1 MGKQYTVV
9 HDFKDL
15 EDKKQRIYR
24 KGDVYEGEPT
34 EERLAALTTKNNAIK
49 EVLIAEVSEEKEADE
64 KEADEKE
71 AAAASK
77 ELKGAEE
84 VKSELGVEYDGE
96 GITPDPVA
104 EPAEKPKA
112 KGKKA
117 KAE

>member
-24 KGDVYEGEPT
+24 RGDVYEGEPT

-64 KEADEKE
+64 KEA
-71 AAAASK
+71 AAASK

-96 GITPDPVA
+96 GITPEPAA
-104 EPAEKPKA
+104 EPVEKPKA

>member
-49 EVLIAEVSEEKEADE
+49 EVLIAEVSEEKEA
-64 KEADEKE
+64 
-71 AAAASK
+71 
-77 ELKGAEE
+77 
-84 VKSELGVEYDGE
+84 
-96 GITPDPVA
+96 A

-112 KGKKA
+112 KAKKA

>member
-1 MGKQYTVV
+1 MKKQYKVV

-15 EDKKQRIYR
+15 EDKNQRIYR
-24 KGDVYEGEPT
+24 KGDAYEGQPT

-49 EVLIAEVSEEKEADE
+49 EVLIAEVPE
-64 KEADEKE
+64 EKE
-71 AAAASK
+71 AAAVAD

-84 VKSELGVEYDGE
+84 FPAELGVEYDGE
-96 GITPDPVA
+96 GITP
-104 EPAEKPKA
+104 EPAAETTEKPKA

>member
-49 EVLIAEVSEEKEADE
+49 EVLIAEVSEEKEAG
-64 KEADEKE
+64 EKE

-77 ELKGAEE
+77 KLKGAEE
-84 VKSELGVEYDGE
+84 VKSELGVEYDGA

-112 KGKKA
+112 KSKKA

>member
-1 MGKQYTVV
+1 MKKQYKVV

-15 EDKKQRIYR
+15 EDKNQRIYR
-24 KGDVYEGEPT
+24 KGDAYEGQPT

-49 EVLIAEVSEEKEADE
+49 EVLIAEVLEEKEADG
-64 KEADEKE
+64 KE
-71 AAAASK
+71 AAAVAK

-84 VKSELGVEYDGE
+84 FSVELGVEYDGE
-96 GITPDPVA
+96 GITPDPAA
-104 EPAEKPKA
+104 ETTEKPKA

>member
-64 KEADEKE
+64 KEA
-71 AAAASK
+71 
-77 ELKGAEE
+77 
-84 VKSELGVEYDGE
+84 
-96 GITPDPVA
+96 A
-104 EPAEKPKA
+104 EPVEKPKA

>member
-49 EVLIAEVSEEKEADE
+49 EVLIAEVSEEKEA
-64 KEADEKE
+64 
-71 AAAASK
+71 AAASK

-96 GITPDPVA
+96 GITPEPV
-104 EPAEKPKA
+104 EKPKA

>member
-1 MGKQYTVV
+1 MKKQYKVV

-15 EDKKQRIYR
+15 EDKNQRIYR
-24 KGDVYEGEPT
+24 KGDAYEGQPT

-49 EVLIAEVSEEKEADE
+49 EVLIAEVLEEKEADG
-64 KEADEKE
+64 KE
-71 AAAASK
+71 AAAVAD

-84 VKSELGVEYDGE
+84 FPAELGVEYEGE
-96 GITPDPVA
+96 GTTQDPAA

>member
-1 MGKQYTVV
+1 MKKQYKVV

-15 EDKKQRIYR
+15 EDKNQRIYR
-24 KGDVYEGEPT
+24 KGDAYEGQPT

-49 EVLIAEVSEEKEADE
+49 EVLIVEVPEEKEADG
-64 KEADEKE
+64 KEAVAVTE
-71 AAAASK
+71 

-84 VKSELGVEYDGE
+84 FPAELGVEYDGE
-96 GITPDPVA
+96 GTTPDPAA